1 MPMKTIVDC
10 STGIQTT
17 VEMTAEEVAE
27 REVAAAE
34 AETLRQAQE
43 AAEAETAAYKA
54 SGEAKLVEL
63 GLSADEIAA
72 LVG

>member
-10 STGIQTT
+10 STGIQTN

-27 REVAAAE
+27 REAAAAV
-34 AETLRQAQE
+34 AETQREADE
-43 AAEAETAAYKA
+43 AAATKQAEDKA
-54 SGEAKLVEL
+54 SGEAKLADL

>member
-10 STGIQTT
+10 STGIQTN

-27 REVAAAE
+27 REAAAAAAE
-34 AETLRQAQE
+34 TQREADE
-43 AAEAETAAYKA
+43 AAATKQAEDNG
-54 SGEAKLVEL
+54 SGEAKLADL

>member
-10 STGIQTT
+10 STGIQTN

-27 REVAAAE
+27 REAAAAAATIQRE
-34 AETLRQAQE
+34 ADE
-43 AAEAETAAYKA
+43 AVATQTAADKA
-54 SGEAKLVEL
+54 SGEAKLADL